1 MPQQR
6 HINLRTHRAS
16 KPCISG
22 TAFPSSIERPHT
34 CGPLTQLLQRAVL
47 LHAAVPMLC
56 QDGLR
61 ELRSSLRDQTWILWP
76 KEDSESQQ
84 WKLRRSWRFRR
95 RRRTRDW
102 HPTWRFHAKPPSV
115 EQISEFLE
123 AKYIEKQELV
133 DLTLHLRLNRRITSH
148 ILALLVRR
156 FGRMQLWQTA
166 FALLFEFQRTLL
178 EVDSGPYVAAADAC
192 RTTGRWD
199 GALCVLSRARQD
211 GLPLVNVSNAVGS
224 AVFRCRADGWP
235 RVLELL
241 GDMLSRSEH
250 GALVPDQ
257 ISFAIAITACS
268 RTFQWREA
276 LKVVQLMRCWRLFP
290 ESGPLSAAA
299 AACNR
304 AAAGAGAWSWSLQ
317 LCNWLAR
324 ERLPPSLSLHN
335 CAIAAASR
343 GAKQSGNWALAVQ
356 QLDHLCQSRLQA
368 DRVSLS
374 AVFTACQRS
383 AALEP
388 ALRMLAKLPGQRLRA
403 CAISHASVVM
413 ACAARLKWQE
423 GAALLPFL
431 KKSFDTKPK
440 FLRSMVKAA
449 YWRESLHVLR
459 QGSKLRRAE
468 LLPALEALSHSP
480 ASRESACEMLREA
493 RTRGWEVTV
502 QEQAAQCSQCSSS
515 TWEEA
520 LSMFAEFRRPGHAL
534 GDEKWDTST
543 LWPVLATGCWRVA
556 WSLAFEG
563 HDETPL
569 GKVSATVLN

>member
-1 MPQQR
+1 M
-6 HINLRTHRAS
+6 
-16 KPCISG
+16 SG
-22 TAFPSSIERPHT
+22 RR
-34 CGPLTQLLQRAVL
+34 QL
-47 LHAAVPMLC
+47 C
-56 QDGLR
+56 KDGLR
-61 ELRSSLRDQTWILWP
+61 ELRSSLRDQTWVLWP

-84 WKLRRSWRFRR
+84 WKLQRSWRFRR
-95 RRRTRDW
+95 RRRTRHW
-102 HPTWRFHAKPPSV
+102 HPTWRLHAKPPSL

-133 DLTLHLRLNRRITSH
+133 DLTLHLRLNRHVTSH

-211 GLPLVNVSNAVGS
+211 GLPLIVNVSNAVGS
-224 AVFRCRADGWP
+224 AVFRCQADSWP

-241 GDMLSRSEH
+241 GDMLSSSREL

-268 RTFQWREA
+268 RTLQWREA
-276 LKVVQLMRCWRLFP
+276 LKVVRLMRCWKLFP
-290 ESGPLSAAA
+290 DSGPLSAAA
-299 AACNR
+299 AVCNR
-304 AAAGAGAWSWSLQ
+304 AAAGAGAWCWSLQ
-317 LCNWLAR
+317 VCNWLAQ
-324 ERLPPSLSLHN
+324 ERLLPSLSLQN

-356 QLDHLCQSRLQA
+356 QLDCLRQSRLQA

-374 AVFTACQRS
+374 AVFAACQR
-383 AALEP
+383 AAAVEP
-388 ALRMLAKLPGQRLRA
+388 ALRMLAKLPGQRVRA
-403 CAISHASVVM
+403 CAISHASVIM
-413 ACAARLKWQE
+413 TCAAKRKWQE

-459 QGSKLRRAE
+459 QGSKLRRSE
-468 LLPALEALSHSP
+468 LLPALEALSHSRAR
-480 ASRESACEMLREA
+480 ASQERACEVLREA
-493 RTRGWEVTV
+493 RTRGWEVTA
-502 QEQAAQCSQCSSS
+502 QEQALAVQCSSS
-515 TWEEA
+515 AWEEA
-520 LSMFAEFRRPGHAL
+520 LSMCE
-534 GDEKWDTST
+534 GDEKSDTST

-556 WSLAFEG
+556 WSLAIQG
-563 HDETPL
+563 HDGDPL
-569 GKVSATVLN
+569 GKVAATVLNSQPHSVVTCRA